1 MGANAALMAAARARH
16 SPARPPQRA
25 RPKPRAVAGG
35 RVRGIRWDRISRVAM
50 LAVLFGLML
59 LFIGPAR
66 SYVSTWQKSK
76 HERAVVA
83 QLKRENARLRARR
96 AALTHPAVL
105 EREARSLG
113 MTQPGERVFVLR
125 GLPK

>member
-1 MGANAALMAAARARH
+1 MAAARARNSH
-16 SPARPPQRA
+16 ARRPAPRA
-25 RPKPRAVAGG
+25 RSKPRAITGG
-35 RVRGIRWDRISRVAM
+35 RIRWDRISRLAM
-50 LAVLFGLML
+50 LAVMVVLLG

-83 QLKRENARLRARR
+83 SLKRENEQLRVRR

-105 EREARSLG
+105 EREARELG
-113 MTQPGERVFVLR
+113 MTRPGERIFVLR

>member
-1 MGANAALMAAARARH
+1 MAAARARNSH
-16 SPARPPQRA
+16 ARGPAPRA
-25 RPKPRAVAGG
+25 RQKPRAINGG
-35 RVRGIRWDRISRVAM
+35 RIRWDRISR
-50 LAVLFGLML
+50 LALLGVMFVLLG

-66 SYVSTWQKSK
+66 SYLATWQKSK

-83 QLKRENARLRARR
+83 GLKRENAHLRAER

-105 EREARSLG
+105 EREARGLG
-113 MTQPGERVFVLR
+113 MTRPGERAFVLR

>member
-1 MGANAALMAAARARH
+1 MAAARARPSH
-16 SPARPPQRA
+16 SRTPSRAA

-35 RVRGIRWDRISRVAM
+35 RRGAGIRWDRISR
-50 LAVLFGLML
+50 LALLGVMVVLLG

-76 HERAVVA
+76 HERAVVVS
-83 QLKRENARLRARR
+83 LKRENARLRAER
-96 AALTHPAVL
+96 AALEHPDVL

>member
-1 MGANAALMAAARARH
+1 MAAARARS
-16 SPARPPQRA
+16 SPARRSAP
-25 RPKPRAVAGG
+25 RPRQKPRAINGG
-35 RVRGIRWDRISRVAM
+35 RIRWDRISR
-50 LAVLFGLML
+50 LALLGVLVFLMF

-66 SYVSTWQKSK
+66 SYVSTWQKAK

-83 QLKRENARLRARR
+83 DLKRQNADLRARR

-105 EREARSLG
+105 EREARQLG
-113 MTQPGERVFVLR
+113 MTRPGEKVFVLR